1 MSETRNLKPVT
12 AVLGAVIST
21 TLATPVDSADENPF
35 TMQPLSSGYMLAA
48 GGKRGEGQCGMRR
61 MDADG
66 DGKVT
71 REEFMQGHAAM
82 FDSMD
87 SNGDGVIDADEK
99 GAHHGKKHCRMHGE
113 GKCGEGKCG
122 GAR

>member
-1 MSETRNLKPVT
+1 MSGTCNLKPVT

-21 TLATPVDSADENPF
+21 TLATPVVNADENPF
-35 TMQPLSSGYMLAA
+35 SMQPLSSGYMIAA
-48 GGKRGEGQCGMRR
+48 CKRGEGQCGMQR

-71 REEFMQGHAAM
+71 REEFMQGHETM
-82 FDSMD
+82 FDRID
-87 SNGDGVIDADEK
+87 TNGDGVIDADEK
-99 GAHHGKKHCRMHGE
+99 AAHHGKMRGRMQ
-113 GKCGEGKCG
+113 GEGKCG